1 MSALVVK
8 FCFRSASRV
17 LGRPDYDTL
26 WDRFIPALSP
36 APPRRAARPQRAR
49 QRAAHRLAFASN
61 GTSSKKE
68 ILSWQDLVRS
78 GRLSRAQDR
87 EDPAAPHLRKVRVKH
102 LVAQPA
108 AYTLRI
114 RMPCTRTGGCNGCII
129 AQDMSADRGSTRTRA
144 ARGAFPV
151 CRHCRHT
158 GDRPA
163 KHCHAGRAAFTTDG
177 DSHAGS

>member
-1 MSALVVK
+1 MCLFIILNPFCLMEPVEPRSQRDSNWQPLDDLMGRSLELHVSAL
-8 FCFRSASRV
+8 RV

-102 LVAQPA
+102 LVAQQT

-114 RMPCTRTGGCNGCII
+114 RMPCSRTDGCNGCII
-129 AQDMSADRGSTRTRA
+129 AQDMSADRGSTRIGTILQ
-144 ARGAFPV
+144 V
-151 CRHCRHT
+151 
-158 GDRPA
+158 
-163 KHCHAGRAAFTTDG
+163 
-177 DSHAGS
+177 